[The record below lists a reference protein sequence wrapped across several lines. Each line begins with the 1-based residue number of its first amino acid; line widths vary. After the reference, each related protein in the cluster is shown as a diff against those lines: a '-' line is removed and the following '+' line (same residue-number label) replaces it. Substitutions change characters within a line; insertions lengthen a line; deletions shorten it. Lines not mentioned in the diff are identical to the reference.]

1 MLNDIDT
8 VLKKFVWTGTDLKKF
23 GAKVAWNEVYTPKK
37 GGGGGG
43 DIGIKNIGVWN
54 KACMVRHL

>member
-43 DIGIKNIGVWN
+43 YRD
-54 KACMVRHL
+54 